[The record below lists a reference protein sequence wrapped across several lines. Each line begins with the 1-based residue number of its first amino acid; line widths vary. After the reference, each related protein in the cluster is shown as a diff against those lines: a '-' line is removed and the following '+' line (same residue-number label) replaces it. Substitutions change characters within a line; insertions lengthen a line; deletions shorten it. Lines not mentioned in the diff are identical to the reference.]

1 MVLYIIRVTR
11 ATGTTSFL
19 LLFLSLLLLLLHF
32 LYSFEEVR
40 TPCARTWTSLRR
52 HRQTNRERQLFSSS
66 FCCHRRRRCCSQSLL
81 FVPSREKEKATSFFS
96 SMLPTPR
103 CSCSSKTAK
112 LKSVASMDLRNSS
125 SASTLVLSAFADCF
139 EILATSA
146 LEPLARGKDQSEGVK
161 VNVVSLANS

>member
-19 LLFLSLLLLLLHF
+19 LLFLSLLLLHF
-32 LYSFEEVR
+32 LYSFEEEVR
-40 TPCARTWTSLRR
+40 MPCARTWTSLRR

-66 FCCHRRRRCCSQSLL
+66 FCCHRRRRCCSPSLL

-112 LKSVASMDLRNSS
+112 LKSVALWTFETRRRRRLSFYRPLRTVSKS
-125 SASTLVLSAFADCF
+125 WQQVHLSRWPVGR
-139 EILATSA
+139 INQ
-146 LEPLARGKDQSEGVK
+146 RG
-161 VNVVSLANS
+161 